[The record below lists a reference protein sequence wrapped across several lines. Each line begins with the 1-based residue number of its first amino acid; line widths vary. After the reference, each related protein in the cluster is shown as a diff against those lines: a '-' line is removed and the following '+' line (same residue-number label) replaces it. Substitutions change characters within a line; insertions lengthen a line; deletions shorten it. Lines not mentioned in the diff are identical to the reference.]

1 MIFIFIFW
9 FYLSLS
15 LSFSYD
21 FVFLAAIRSG
31 LLLHTPWPNARHAV
45 LFDAPGR
52 HLQHGAHEQLSLG
65 FLVARR
71 HSPQSI
77 SRAAAHLASNRRQ
90 SKLNNLSSDQRPVQ
104 RSLLSNSSSSA
115 SNSVH
120 YFAWQNLLH
129 DWQQIFCAS
138 SNNNSKK
145 ANRRS
150 DDERRECKR
159 QRGDK
164 SQSKSRINE
173 CK

>member
-1 MIFIFIFW
+1 MIFIFMFW
-9 FYLSLS
+9 FYLSIIW
-15 LSFSYD
+15 F
-21 FVFLAAIRSG
+21 FCLAAIRSG

-65 FLVARR
+65 FLVSRR
-71 HSPQSI
+71 HAPLSL

-90 SKLNNLSSDQRPVQ
+90 SKLNNLSSNQRPIQ

-129 DWQQIFCAS
+129 DWQQIFCANS
-138 SNNNSKK
+138 NNSKK
-145 ANRRS
+145 ANRRR

-164 SQSKSRINE
+164 SQSKSRMNE